1 MFELIPSGLRI
12 DFIGKTK
19 GFVIGSLAVI
29 VIGLVSIALHGGLK
43 QGIDFSGGTLLHFG
57 FGQDVELGVVRQALA
72 PVGLEQSIVQHF
84 GSSEEVLIR
93 VAQSNEDMS
102 YVATQLQ
109 EALQQKFPQ
118 QQVEVLRVEVVG
130 PQVSADLR
138 RKALFALF
146 YAVLGIV
153 IYLSGRFEAKWLI
166 SLALAGTIFI
176 VTYPIMQWLPNI
188 SPTVLIV
195 VALAVTTIFSLVLRL
210 HYALAALVAV
220 YHDVLVTV
228 GLLSIFNREFDLQ
241 VVAALLTIIGYSL
254 NDTIVIFDRVRENMR
269 GRRWDDF
276 PSVVNESL
284 NQTLSRTILTSG
296 LTLIVIVSLLAL
308 GGEVIRGFAFALLVG
323 VIAGTFSTLFIASPL
338 LVYWHQRAPRRQA
351 SGLAVGGTG

>member
-1 MFELIPSGLRI
+1 MLELIPSGLRI
-12 DFIGKTK
+12 DFIGKAR
-19 GFVIGSLAVI
+19 GGVIASAV
-29 VIGLVSIALHGGLK
+29 VILLGLGSIALHGGLK
-43 QGIDFSGGTLLHFG
+43 QGIDFSGGTLLHLG
-57 FGQDVELGVVRQALA
+57 FGQDVELGVVREALA

-84 GSSEEVLIR
+84 GSNEEVLIR

-166 SLALAGTIFI
+166 SLALAGTIFV

-188 SPTVLIV
+188 SPTILIV
-195 VALAVTTIFSLVLRL
+195 VALGVTTVFSLVLRL

-228 GLLSIFNREFDLQ
+228 GLLSVFGREFDLQ

-269 GRRWDDF
+269 SRRWDDF
-276 PSVVNESL
+276 PTVVNESL
-284 NQTLSRTILTSG
+284 NQTLSRTVLTSG
-296 LTLIVIVSLLAL
+296 LTLIVIVSLLCL
-308 GGEVIRGFAFALLVG
+308 GGEVIRSFAFALLVG

-338 LVYWHQRAPRRQA
+338 LVYWHQRIPRRQT
-351 SGLAVGGTG
+351 SGLAVGGTS

>member
-19 GFVIGSLAVI
+19 GFVTASLI
-29 VIGLVSIALHGGLK
+29 VILLGVGSIALHGGLK
-43 QGIDFSGGTLLHFG
+43 QGIDFSGGTLLHLG
-57 FGQDVELGVVRQALA
+57 FGQDVELSVVREALA

-84 GSSEEVLIR
+84 GGNDEVLIR
-93 VAQSNEDMS
+93 VAQSGEDMS
-102 YVATQLQ
+102 YVAAQLQ
-109 EALQQKFPQ
+109 GALKQRLPQ
-118 QQVEVLRVEVVG
+118 QEVEILRVEVVG

-166 SLALAGTIFI
+166 SLALATTIFI
-176 VTYPIMQWLPNI
+176 ITYPIMQWLPDI

-195 VALAVTTIFSLVLRL
+195 VALAVTTIFGLVLRL
-210 HYALAALVAV
+210 HYALAALVAI
-220 YHDVLVTV
+220 YHDVVVTV

-241 VVAALLTIIGYSL
+241 IVAALLTIIGYSL

-269 GRRWDDF
+269 SRRWDDF

-296 LTLIVIVSLLAL
+296 LTLIVIVSLLLL

-351 SGLAVGGTG
+351 GGLPVGRTT

>member
-19 GFVIGSLAVI
+19 GFVIGSVI
-29 VIGLVSIALHGGLK
+29 VILLGAGSIALHGGLK
-43 QGIDFSGGTLLHFG
+43 QGIDFSGGTLLHLG
-57 FGQDVELGVVRQALA
+57 FGQEVELGVVREALA
-72 PVGLEQSIVQHF
+72 PAGLEQSIVQHF
-84 GSSEEVLIR
+84 GGNDEVLIR

-109 EALQQKFPQ
+109 DALQQRLSQ
-118 QQVEVLRVEVVG
+118 HEVEILRVEVVG

-166 SLALAGTIFI
+166 SLALAVTIFI

-195 VALAVTTIFSLVLRL
+195 VALAVTTVFSLVLRL

-269 GRRWDDF
+269 SRRWDDF

-296 LTLIVIVSLLAL
+296 LTLIVILSLLVL

-338 LVYWHQRAPRRQA
+338 LVYWHQRIPRRQA
-351 SGLAVGGTG
+351 SGLTVGGAT

>member
-12 DFIGKTK
+12 DFIGRTK
-19 GFVIGSLAVI
+19 GFVIASLI
-29 VIGLVSIALHGGLK
+29 VILLGIGSIALHGGLK
-43 QGIDFSGGTLLHFG
+43 QGIDFSGGTLLHLG
-57 FGQDVELGVVRQALA
+57 FGQDVELGVVREALA

-84 GSSEEVLIR
+84 GGNDEVLIR
-93 VAQSNEDMS
+93 VAQSSEDMS
-102 YVATQLQ
+102 YIATQLQ
-109 EALQQKFPQ
+109 DALKRELSQQE
-118 QQVEVLRVEVVG
+118 VEILRVEVVG

-166 SLALAGTIFI
+166 SLALAVTIFI
-176 VTYPIMQWLPNI
+176 VTYPIMQWLPDI

-195 VALAVTTIFSLVLRL
+195 VALAVTTAFSLVLRL

-269 GRRWDDF
+269 IRRWDDF

-284 NQTLSRTILTSG
+284 NQTLSRTVLTSG
-296 LTLIVIVSLLAL
+296 LTLIVIVSLLLL

-338 LVYWHQRAPRRQA
+338 LVYWHQRSPRRQA
-351 SGLAVGGTG
+351 SGLPVGGTS

>member
-12 DFIGKTK
+12 DFIGKTR
-19 GFVIGSLAVI
+19 GFVIGSVI
-29 VIGLVSIALHGGLK
+29 VILLGAGSIALHGGLK
-43 QGIDFSGGTLLHFG
+43 QGIDFSGGTLLHLG
-57 FGQDVELGVVRQALA
+57 FGQEVELGVVREALA

-84 GSSEEVLIR
+84 GGNDEVLIR

-109 EALQQKFPQ
+109 DALQQRLSQ
-118 QQVEVLRVEVVG
+118 HEVEILRVEVVG

-166 SLALAGTIFI
+166 SLALAVTIFI

-195 VALAVTTIFSLVLRL
+195 VALAVTTVFSLVLRL

-269 GRRWDDF
+269 SRRWDDF

-296 LTLIVIVSLLAL
+296 LTLIVILSLLVL

-338 LVYWHQRAPRRQA
+338 LVYWHQRIPRRQA
-351 SGLAVGGTG
+351 SGLTVGGAT